1 MAVKEANSDKYEES
15 PLDVEFTA
23 SFLIDKT
30 MHHEN
35 FLLRKDL
42 RKALRKVG
50 KAHYH
55 YARELNTFMV
65 AHGRILPEYAASPD
79 AQEALEAKLRE
90 IHDEYVRRVLRKI
103 RGAVW
108 KDTEVSESRKAIER
122 AQNFYQEK
130 DMARVRQQIIGVQ
143 RVTYSNLEEVV
154 SKTRLF
160 FWEDPSTGACRL
172 VSRDKLFSEQFPDL
186 TPGEFGGLTD
196 ELTLL
201 VFGQTF
207 IRLLEPLLVN
217 LQQIVTAAQGTI
229 EIIANDLSGP
239 AISKGHQ
246 EAVAE
251 CARVLLGK
259 ILGIRETLRSS
270 QRQVRRFNTLAKE
283 MEQTKSEVEQLV
295 LKEMIQEY
303 LDLEAVAERDK
314 EVDKLNSMV
323 SELIP
328 NLRNLVSSAE
338 TRTIDSSAAIE
349 AEQPHIAFIG
359 DFYAELE
366 KLRFF
371 TDLWEDIPYFTLMPG
386 GIAFETEEFEGL
398 PRHKAIWER
407 TRRAP
412 RNVRIGYGALSGFM
426 LGFALGFIL
435 EPFLNILLDLS
446 LPIGLGFILG
456 LILGLGFAIGL
467 GSLPEAEAAVQEDT
481 SISEDVVLKA
491 TSLFKTY
498 RLANSTV
505 YALRGV
511 DFEVRRGEFV
521 AITGTSGSGKTT
533 LLNIISGLDSSD
545 RGSVFLDR
553 KDINRMNDRDLTAIR
568 RDAMGFV
575 FQYYNL
581 LPVLTSNENV
591 ALPAE
596 LGGDHARGKELKG
609 RVHELMEGVQLSQ
622 FGNQIPTKLSGGQM
636 QRVTI
641 ARSMVNYPAILF
653 ADEPTGD
660 LDSVTGLEIMKLI
673 KGFHEHGSSIILVTH
688 DPAIAEM
695 AERIIELRDG
705 LIIRDER
712 LK

>member
-1 MAVKEANSDKYEES
+1 MAAKEAIHES
-15 PLDVEFTA
+15 QPQDVQFTA

-30 MHHEN
+30 MHSEN
-35 FLLRKDL
+35 FTLKNAL
-42 RKALRKVG
+42 RKAIGKVG

-65 AHGRILPEYAASPD
+65 AHGDISPEYVSSVD
-79 AQEALEAKLRE
+79 AQEKLEAELRK
-90 IHDEYVRRVLRKI
+90 IHDEYIAQVLKKI
-103 RGAVW
+103 RSAVW

-122 AQNFYQEK
+122 AQDFYAQK

-160 FWEDPSTGACRL
+160 FWENPNSGACRL
-172 VSRDKLFSEQFPDL
+172 VSRDKMFSEQFPGL
-186 TPGEFGGLTD
+186 KSGEFGGLTD

-217 LQQIVTAAQGTI
+217 LQQIITAAQGTI
-229 EIIANDLSGP
+229 GNITSDFSGP
-239 AISKGHQ
+239 AISEAHR

-259 ILGIRETLRSS
+259 MLGVRETLRSS

-283 MEQTKSEVEQLV
+283 MEQTESEVEQQV
-295 LKEMIQEY
+295 LKEMVQEY
-303 LDLEAVAERDK
+303 LDLEAVAQRDK
-314 EVDKLNSMV
+314 EIDQLNSMI
-323 SELIP
+323 SKLIP
-328 NLRNLVSSAE
+328 DLRTLVSLAE
-338 TRTIDSSAAIE
+338 NRKIDPAAAIE
-349 AEQPHIAFIG
+349 AEQPQIAFIG

-398 PRHKAIWER
+398 PQYKALWER
-407 TRRAP
+407 TRRMP
-412 RNVRIGYGALSGFM
+412 RRTRIGYGALSGSM
-426 LGFALGFIL
+426 LGFALGFLL
-435 EPFLNILLDLS
+435 EPFLDILFRFS
-446 LPIGLGFILG
+446 LP
-456 LILGLGFAIGL
+456 LGLGYIFGLIFGLIFAIGL
-467 GSLPEAEAAVQEDT
+467 GSLPVVQAAVQEDT
-481 SISEDVVLKA
+481 SIPENVVLKA
-491 TSLFKTY
+491 TNLFKTY

-511 DFEVRRGEFV
+511 DFEVNRGEFV
-521 AITGTSGSGKTT
+521 AITGASGSGKTT
-533 LLNIISGLDSSD
+533 LLNIISGLDKSD
-545 RGSVFLDR
+545 RGSVFIDRLD
-553 KDINRMNDRDLTAIR
+553 ISLMSDRDLTAIR
-568 RDAMGFV
+568 RDAMGFI

-596 LGGDHARGKELKG
+596 LGGDHAHGKALKA
-609 RVHELMEGVQLSQ
+609 RVKELMEGVQLAQ
-622 FGNQIPTKLSGGQM
+622 FGNQTPTKLSGGQM

-641 ARSMVNYPAILF
+641 ARSMVNSPDILF

-660 LDSVTGLEIMKLI
+660 LDSVTGLEVMKLI
-673 KGFHEHGSSIILVTH
+673 SAFHKQGSTIILVTH
-688 DPAIAEM
+688 DPGIAQM
-695 AERIIELRDG
+695 SDRIIELRDG
-705 LIIRDER
+705 LIIRDVL